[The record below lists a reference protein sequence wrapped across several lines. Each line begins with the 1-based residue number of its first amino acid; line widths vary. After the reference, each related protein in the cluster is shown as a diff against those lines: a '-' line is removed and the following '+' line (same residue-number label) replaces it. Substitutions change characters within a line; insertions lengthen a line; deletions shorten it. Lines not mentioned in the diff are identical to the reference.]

1 MNHPFR
7 KLVNNQNIFPGTH
20 VILYDKPKARTQ
32 KQMEKTILDGINKQ
46 KKLKSLEL
54 KRVKI

>member
-7 KLVNNQNIFPGTH
+7 KLVNNENIFPGTH
-20 VILYDKPKARTQ
+20 VILYNRPKARTP

-46 KKLKSLEL
+46 KKLRTLEL